1 MDRFNQSGFKGKE
14 MEKSQRT
21 GKAFV
26 TSRKK
31 KYQGA
36 NQRFALYQII
46 LLKKKMMI
54 MTMSLTSMLLLF
66 ALLGE
71 VKAQESNTECD
82 TGPNALNNVFG
93 SAPQTCFDFLDDERC
108 IYTFVPPCA
117 IGKNVPLVLD
127 IHGYSR

>member
-1 MDRFNQSGFKGKE
+1 
-14 MEKSQRT
+14 MEKSQRA

-26 TSRKK
+26 TSRKM
-31 KYQGA
+31 
-36 NQRFALYQII
+36 QRFALYHQII

-82 TGPNALNNVFG
+82 TGPDALNNVFG
-93 SAPQTCFDFLDDERC
+93 SFGLVAPQTCFDFLDDERC